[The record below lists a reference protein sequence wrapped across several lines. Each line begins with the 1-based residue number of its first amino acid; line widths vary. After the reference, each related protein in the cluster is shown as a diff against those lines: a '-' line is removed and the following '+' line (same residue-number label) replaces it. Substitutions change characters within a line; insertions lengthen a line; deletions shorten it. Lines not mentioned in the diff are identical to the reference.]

1 MRIRRAYRRRSEGF
15 LRAGK
20 AAARVEQPSQYPRRV
35 KGRCAMI
42 NEANTG
48 FMLLA
53 ASLVMLMTPGLAFFY
68 GGLVGRS
75 NTLTIMIQSFASM
88 GITTVLWWAIG
99 YSLCFSGGADGIYGN
114 FHLAFLKGVTPDSIY
129 GPSRIPLVVLI
140 AYQMMFAIITPALI
154 TGAFTNRVSFKA
166 YLIFL
171 VVWQLFVYYPF
182 VHMIWGNGVLAQWG
196 VRDFAGGIVV
206 HASAGWAALASVL
219 YVGKRKFVDTPH
231 NIPFIALG
239 TGLLWFGWYGFNA
252 GSELK
257 VDGITAQ
264 AFLNTDIAAS
274 FAATTWLFVEWWHAR
289 KPHFVGLLTG
299 AVAGLATITPAA
311 GYVPIYASAV
321 IGVVAGGVCYGAV
334 LLKNRLRWDD
344 ALDVWGVHGVGGSLG
359 ILLLGVFASTAINPA
374 GGVGLIHG
382 SGSFFGKQLVADVA
396 CSAYAFVFTYVMLK
410 VINQITPVRV
420 GEAAEMGLDEA
431 MHGETAYEDPKPVGG
446 VAPAL

>member
-1 MRIRRAYRRRSEGF
+1 MFNG
-15 LRAGK
+15 
-20 AAARVEQPSQYPRRV
+20 
-35 KGRCAMI
+35 
-42 NEANTG
+42 ANTG

-88 GITTVLWWAIG
+88 GITTVMWWIVG
-99 YSLCFSGGADGIYGN
+99 YSLCFSGGSDGIYGN
-114 FHLAFLKGVTPDSIY
+114 FHNAFLRHIGIHSIY
-129 GPSRIPLVVLI
+129 APSGIPTSVLI

-154 TGAFTNRVSFKA
+154 TGAFTNRVTFKA

-182 VHMIWGNGVLAQWG
+182 VHMFWGNGLLAQWG
-196 VRDFAGGIVV
+196 ARDFAGGIVV

-219 YVGKRKFVDTPH
+219 YVGKRRYVDAPH

-257 VDGITAQ
+257 VDDITAQ
-264 AFLNTDIAAS
+264 AFLNTDLAAS
-274 FAATTWLFVEWWHAR
+274 FAAVTWLFVEWRAAK

-311 GYVPIYASAV
+311 GYVPIWASVA
-321 IGVVAGGVCYGAV
+321 IGIASGFVCYYAV
-334 LLKNRLRWDD
+334 QLKNRLHWDD
-344 ALDVWGVHGVGGSLG
+344 ALDVWGVHGVGGFLG
-359 ILLLGVFASTAINPA
+359 IILLGLFADTAINPA
-374 GGVGLIHG
+374 GGVGLVHG
-382 SGSFFGKQLVADVA
+382 AGSFFGKQVAAAVG
-396 CSAYAFVFTYVMLK
+396 CSAYAFAFTFAMLK
-410 VINQITPVRV
+410 VIDLIVPVRV
-420 GEAAEMGLDEA
+420 GEQAELGLDEH
-431 MHGETAYEDPKPVGG
+431 MHGEIAYQLDDDRLAAPDPT
-446 VAPAL
+446 PAI